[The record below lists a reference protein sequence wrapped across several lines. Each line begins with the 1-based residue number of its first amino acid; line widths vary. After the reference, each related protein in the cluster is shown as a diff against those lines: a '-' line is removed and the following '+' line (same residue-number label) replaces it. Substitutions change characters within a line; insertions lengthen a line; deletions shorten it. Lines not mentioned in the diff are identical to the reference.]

1 MTRSFEYRPT
11 PAVLDR
17 LSQGQLV
24 SRWQR
29 SLRLWWLL
37 RSLYGQAANWQAS
50 LPHPFRYADLRNK
63 VFAPSHGTAD
73 HASVEEL
80 SQQCQGSQCLCQRS
94 LQALLA
100 EPDIALDWPTWVTD
114 MQQKTGL
121 SESVWQAARLT
132 RPFHIGHRSLRD
144 DLKVL
149 VEQGWLKMSG
159 RGYFAGVAAT
169 AWPNWAIETGPLI
182 ETASLSTTEMWELL
196 SVLESVAFVQP
207 NLSVLVNRLWEQAAQ
222 SSSQHHGR
230 ADEPERRIF
239 IHLDY
244 VLSPEMQ
251 EQVDTHQSTIEQLW
265 QRSHGGIIQFE
276 YWLTQQQR
284 TVTVT
289 VYPVCFHYARRAKY
303 LSAFGY
309 DPDGTFGWHNY
320 RLDRIVSE
328 RLTVLPWGDPTV
340 PQLLK
345 EKRDCGELPT
355 PQDVEEALEQAWGFN
370 FYLPRSWLLMRFSP
384 WFARWY
390 VDRTERHE
398 TFGPVAYAALPHL
411 IAQHVPMGEQA
422 RVRAVLEARSPQDV
436 YYAGWVRMGD
446 INVVMRLRDW
456 RPQGEVIAP
465 WGLRQRMAAEV
476 KQEIEHYRD
485 M

>member
-1 MTRSFEYRPT
+1 MMGSFDYRPT

-37 RSLYGQAANWQAS
+37 RSLYGQEANWQAS
-50 LPHPFRYADLRNK
+50 LPNPFRYADLRDQ

-80 SQQCQGSQCLCQRS
+80 SQRCQGSQCLCQRS

-100 EPDIALDWPTWVTD
+100 EPDMALDWPTWVTD

-121 SESVWQAARLT
+121 SESVWQTARLT
-132 RPFHIGHRSLRD
+132 RPFYIGHRSLRD

-149 VEQGWLKMSG
+149 VGQGWLKTSG
-159 RGYFAGVAAT
+159 RGYFALAAVT
-169 AWPNWAIETGPLI
+169 EWPIWSIETDPLI
-182 ETASLSTTEMWELL
+182 ETAPLSTAETWELL

-207 NLSVLVNRLWEQAAQ
+207 NLSVLVNRLWEQAAH
-222 SSSQHHGR
+222 SSPQHHGR
-230 ADEPERRIF
+230 LNEPERRIF

-265 QRSHGGIIQFE
+265 QRSESGIIQFD

-303 LSAFGY
+303 LSAFGN
-309 DPDGTFGWHNY
+309 DPNGTFGWHNY

-328 RLTVLPWGDPTV
+328 RVTVIPWGNPKV
-340 PQLLK
+340 PKSLK
-345 EKRDCGELPT
+345 EKRDCGELPA
-355 PQDVEEALEQAWGFN
+355 PRDVEEALEQAWGFN
-370 FYLPRSWLLMRFSP
+370 FYLPRSWLLMRFSA

-390 VDRTERHE
+390 VDQTERHE
-398 TFGPVAYAALPHL
+398 TFGPVTYEALPSMIL
-411 IAQHVPMGEQA
+411 QHVPTGEQA
-422 RVRAVLEARSPQDV
+422 MVKEVLRARSPQDV

-465 WGLRQRMAAEV
+465 WGLRQQMAVEV
-476 KQEIEHYRD
+476 QQEIEHYKD